1 MIASLVASRSKEVA
15 FVISGAGSAV
25 PLYEAE
31 VNSITNQVRAKGIS
45 GNELE
50 EAIVFIKMFVNV
62 LRTGEGWEQFNATTE
77 KVRNTKWYPMLHV
90 PPKDDWFWSY
100 YRRIADYNA
109 ADYWAKVNVPVLL
122 IYGERDVYVPVAQSI
137 SNIDRALNKAGNYDY
152 TIIMLPRASHAFNIE
167 PDAGQPFEWWRM
179 ASGFPDLLT
188 AWINQR
194 MK

>member
-1 MIASLVASRSKEVA
+1 
-15 FVISGAGSAV
+15 
-25 PLYEAE
+25 
-31 VNSITNQVRAKGIS
+31 
-45 GNELE
+45 
-50 EAIVFIKMFVNV
+50 
-62 LRTGEGWEQFNATTE
+62 LRTGEGWEQFDAATE
-77 KVRNTKWYPMLHV
+77 KARTTKWYPMLHV

-122 IYGERDVYVPVAQSI
+122 IYGERDIYVPVAQSVL
-137 SNIDRALNKAGNYDY
+137 NIDRALNKAGNYDY

-179 ASGFPDLLT
+179 ALGFPDLLT